1 MALAEKWER
10 QAKNLGPA
18 QHLQNREAVLEAFI
32 SATQSAIRG
41 DFNEATARRVL
52 DHILHASGNGA
63 IKAETVRNF
72 ANTWLDT
79 RAGELAEGTRE
90 AYRHA
95 IALFLAHLKSI
106 ADKPLD
112 NVTSRHIETFKA
124 ARIAEGLSAKT
135 VDRDLKVVRSIFR
148 AGVNQA
154 QTRFDPTQAVPLVS
168 RKGKAKVQ
176 KVTREIFTAAELDDI
191 LSKAEGEWLTAS
203 LLGRY
208 TGARMGDCVR
218 MRWSS
223 VSLSERVIRYS
234 DQKTGKDYAV
244 PIHRRLFEHLV
255 KLGDSDNPVG
265 LLCPTLATKE
275 TGGCNG
281 LSAQFQKVMKAAGV
295 DTMEVHTK
303 ALMEVE
309 GKTARTLA
317 RRSFHSLRHSYNSAL
332 ANAEVPQEIRRKLV
346 GHSSDGVND
355 IYTHLDIQVFR
366 GAINKL
372 P

>member
-10 QAKNLGPA
+10 QAKQLGPA

-32 SATQSAIRG
+32 SATQAAIRG
-41 DFNEATARRVL
+41 DFNEATARGVL

-63 IKAETVRNF
+63 IKAETVRRF
-72 ANTWLDT
+72 ANTWLET
-79 RAGELAEGTRE
+79 RAEELAEGTRE

-95 IALFLAHLKSI
+95 ITLFLTHLGPV

-112 NVTSRHIETFKA
+112 NVTNRHVETFKA
-124 ARIAEGLSAKT
+124 ARIAVGLSAKT

-168 RKGKAKVQ
+168 RKSKAKAQ
-176 KVTREIFTAAELDDI
+176 KVSREILSSAELDAI
-191 LSKAEGEWLTAS
+191 LSKATGEWLTAA
-203 LLGRY
+203 LIGRY
-208 TGARMGDCVR
+208 TGARLGDCVR
-218 MRWSS
+218 MRWSNID
-223 VSLSERVIRYS
+223 LTERVIRYS

-244 PIHRRLFEHLV
+244 PIHHRLHEHLM
-255 KLGDSDNPVG
+255 SIANNDNPHG
-265 LLCPTLATKE
+265 LLSPTLAAKE

-295 DTMEVHTK
+295 DTMELPTK
-303 ALMEVE
+303 ALRKVE
-309 GKTARTLA
+309 GKIARTHA
-317 RRSFHSLRHSYNSAL
+317 RRSFHSIRHSYNSEL
-332 ANAEVPQEIRRKLV
+332 ANADVPQEIRRKLV
-346 GHSSDGVND
+346 GHASDDIND
-355 IYTHLDIQVFR
+355 VYTHLDVEVFR

-372 P
+372 A